1 FLGEG
6 GHGTVWL
13 AREEAT
19 GGAVAIK
26 ICLQDIARVGREVSN
41 LKLLHKPR
49 VHPNVVKFLKFVNP
63 GAALVM
69 EFIDGKSLNQRLK
82 EQGAGLDEEEAMWI
96 MRGLLRGV
104 SVLHEKTVIHRDIKP
119 DNIMLRAPG
128 DRCDRVVIVD
138 FGTSKQLTTKTI
150 TEAWNVLGTPAY
162 SSPEQTTG
170 SEAELGM
177 DVWAAGVVYFEMLE
191 GHRPFTGDNDK
202 ALENKIR

>member
-1 FLGEG
+1 LGEG
-6 GHGTVWL
+6 GQGTVWL

-26 ICLQDIARVGREVSN
+26 ICLQDIKRVGREVSN
-41 LKLLHKPR
+41 LKLLHTPR
-49 VHPNVVKFLKFVNP
+49 VHPNVVQFLKFFTP

-69 EFIDGKSLNQRLK
+69 EFIDGKSLNQHLK
-82 EQGAGLDEEEAMWI
+82 VQQGAGLDEEEAMWI

-104 SVLHEKTVIHRDIKP
+104 SVLHEKKVIHRDIKP

-128 DRCDRVVIVD
+128 DSSDRCDRVVIVD

-150 TEAWNVLGTPAY
+150 TKPWSALGTPAY
-162 SSPEQTTG
+162 SSPEQTNG
-170 SEAELGM
+170 SDPELGM

-191 GHRPFTGDNDK
+191 GHRPFPG
-202 ALENKIR
+202 